1 MGKYSKKI
9 IRTNWQEENLQ
20 NAMRV
25 LRESRLSTNAAA
37 FHYEV
42 SRKALRAYLVENK
55 QSKSEWGR
63 KPVLSLQ
70 QEKELSKRTPHA
82 TNIHTVMYILTN
94 N

>member
-9 IRTNWQEENLQ
+9 LRTDWQEEKLQ

-25 LRESRLSTNAAA
+25 LRASRLSTNTAP
-37 FHYEV
+37 FHHKV
-42 SRKALRAYLVENK
+42 SRKALRTYLVENK

-70 QEKELSKRTPHA
+70 QEKELSKRITRQSE
-82 TNIHTVMYILTN
+82 TGTT
-94 N
+94 